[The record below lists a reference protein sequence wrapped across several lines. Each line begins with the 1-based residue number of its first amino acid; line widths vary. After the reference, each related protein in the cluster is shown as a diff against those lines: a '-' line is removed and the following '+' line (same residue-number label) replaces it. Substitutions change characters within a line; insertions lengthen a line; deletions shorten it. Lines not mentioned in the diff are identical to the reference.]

1 MTDAAVLS
9 PPITPKARGADAPPL
24 ARLDSGS
31 VPPLRDGD
39 RMDADEFL
47 RRYWAMPED
56 FRAELID
63 GKVYVPMPVR
73 HQAHGKPV
81 YDLVGWLHFYSAH
94 TPGTDGA
101 TDGTTRLGPRDV
113 PQPDSMLRILPEYG
127 GQTEDTPDDLI
138 GGAPEFVAEISAS
151 SVRTDMGA
159 KRAAYLAA
167 GVREYLVW
175 RTEEEELDWFVRRG
189 EGAAARFE
197 PLEPD
202 AAGVLRSETFPGL
215 HLNRAALLTRDA
227 PAVLAT
233 LTSSLST
240 DEHAAFV
247 SVLEARR
254 TAERA

>member
-9 PPITPKARGADAPPL
+9 PPIAPKARGADAPPH
-24 ARLDSGS
+24 SI
-31 VPPLRDGD
+31 PPLRDGD
-39 RMDADEFL
+39 RMGADEFL

-63 GKVYVPMPVR
+63 GKVYVPMAVR

-81 YDLVGWLHFYSAH
+81 SQLNGWLFVYSAH
-94 TPGTDGA
+94 TPGTDTA

-138 GGAPEFVAEISAS
+138 AGGPEFVAEISAS

-175 RTEEEELDWFVRRG
+175 RTEDGVLDWFVRRG
-189 EGAAARFE
+189 EGAAARFK
-197 PLEPD
+197 PLAPD

-227 PAVLAT
+227 AGVLAT
-233 LTSSLST
+233 LTAGLAT
-240 DEHAAFV
+240 AEHAAFAAA
-247 SVLEARR
+247 LEERR
-254 TAERA
+254 VGEHA